1 MHMMLVCVFV
11 NFLHGILYMRARARA
26 CPFEFCVK
34 IYVLFSTSYTLEI
47 SIVL

>member
-1 MHMMLVCVFV
+1 MHMMLMCVFINV
-11 NFLHGILYMRARARA
+11 LHGILYICARAR
-26 CPFEFCVK
+26 PFEFCVK